1 MGPARRLVTIKR
13 SGVDGPH
20 FPLSLSTCL
29 FGRSIECDIRI
40 QLPVVSKQHCKIEI
54 SEQEAVLFNFSSTNP
69 TQINGSTFDK
79 PVQLK
84 HGDVITIVDRSFRYE
99 NESHQD
105 ASKSPG
111 FPGQRREQETSRR
124 VSRSSLSSNPEG
136 KAQDSSA
143 CSEVREE
150 AVSGRPVVHG
160 EDVTAARAI
169 SGRGEDHVARRTA
182 SRVPSSELPG
192 DNCRGATAP
201 TAGDLTEDP
210 RVASGA
216 CREDPKAP
224 SSIQCLKRRD
234 QSASPFRKLYE
245 SMKVELDANPGKGS
259 VPQNRRK
266 SGPQRHC
273 TTGRE
278 SADGL
283 QDETLVSPK
292 SRWKSGRSP
301 HMKADPGLGEQG
313 SSQAEGEG
321 NGEPVQTPKEP
332 RSPGIARAE
341 TETRKTRTPVRCSP
355 QTTTPL
361 RCSPH
366 SPSRRRRSE
375 DPSVIGGHVS
385 QSLDQSEGSGA
396 DDKTL
401 TPQKFLPR
409 NQTPVKV
416 GSFGNTPEKFFSRKR
431 KSMPANVDHL
441 TAETEIPHPT
451 ISAPLILQVERK
463 IQSDFLNKP
472 EKLGPAAGQVGPGLS
487 SLGAADV
494 CSFGDS
500 TNKMEGVA
508 AKRRRVS
515 FGGRLRPELFD
526 ENLPPNTPL
535 KKGETPK
542 QRRSLAAHTPTALKK
557 IIKEQPQPS
566 GKEDSSEVRLKVTS
580 PDTLMSSP
588 APHAVHA
595 SAAAPD
601 RCRRLSKV
609 SCVSG
614 VGGSP
619 CQTDVP
625 KRGGRRSSG
634 LPAQKASLERS
645 QHGILQTIFSR
656 RRSGASEANL
666 IVARSWA
673 DVVKLGAKQAQ
684 HKAAK
689 RGPPR
694 QPARRQRRANTPKKP
709 PSTVHSQFSTG
720 HANSP
725 CTIVIGKAQLEK
737 VTGPARPYRVINNF
751 VVSKPRDFNE
761 DLSGLPEMFKTP
773 VKEKPQRMSM
783 CPPTF
788 PNSEDLLG
796 KELPGPHS
804 GEKPLL
810 CTLENFGENVFP
822 KTQDTAKGPSDQS
835 SASPALRRPSIKMSE
850 DTVKTPRSMNKTIA
864 AEKKTPVSTAATP
877 KATSSANRSRRS
889 AELSGVQTPG
899 TGPEN
904 QDAKPDPVED
914 ILGKRL
920 GKTPQPEPKLER
932 DTKESEKSFEKCKQ
946 NIESKENSEKMIAVR
961 RSRRT
966 SELKCEPAADLTTG
980 GQEVRRSGG
989 RPPLQRSQDT
999 EAEENQV
1006 DILSLLQTPG
1016 HAKEVMDAENRATKM
1031 SCKSPKPGAVRTP
1044 TRVSTQ
1050 LKTPSQKVG
1059 VGGSSD
1065 LRKPSET
1072 PGKATP
1078 TQREP
1083 RDAKSIQLFKET
1095 PKQKLDPAENS
1106 AGSKRRPRTPKG
1118 KAPPLEDLTGF
1129 SELFQTPDQAK
1140 EPMTDDKTTKTP
1152 CKSQPEPVN
1161 PPSRRG
1167 HLRTPSQKVNVQEG
1181 LSALRKPQQ
1190 TPGKATWSPGEPEGG
1205 DSGIS
1210 VSQEAPE
1217 EKLDLAGKVPS
1228 GKRRPRTPKGKA
1240 QSLEDLTGFKELF
1253 QTPDQAK
1260 EPMTDDKTTKTPCK
1274 SPQLE
1279 PVNTPSRRGGLRT
1292 PSQKVDVEEELSSLR
1307 KPQQTPRGTR
1317 HSDREPADGDEDI
1330 NVSSETLRQ
1339 EMDPTDY
1346 VTGIKRQ
1353 SRTPIEDVQSLEDLT
1368 GFRELFQSPVHT
1380 KVPRAIVKNPK
1391 MLGQSPQLKPVNITP
1406 TRRGHLRTPSQKM
1419 DLQEDLS
1426 ALRKPQQIPG
1436 KTTWSPREP
1445 EGGDRDIAVAQEA
1458 PEEKLDLAEN
1468 VPATKRRSR
1477 TPRGKTP
1484 LLEDLAGFKELFQTP
1499 HQAKETMA
1507 NDKPTTI
1514 PCKSPAQ
1521 PVNTPTH
1528 KKRRLK
1534 SPPRKVGIEGELSV
1548 LRRPAQTPGGARH
1561 SEGEAAGDGEDIKA
1575 FTGTPRQKSDPAEN
1589 VTGIKR
1595 QLRTP
1600 KEKVQSLEDLTGFR
1614 ELFQTPDHTTEP
1626 RAILKTPQML
1636 CTSSQPELIV
1646 TPTSRKRQPRTPLGK
1661 MDTEKELSVLRR
1673 PTRASGQTM
1682 HTWCREPG
1690 DDDKSSELF
1699 KETPKQKLDPAENSA
1714 GSKRR
1719 PRTPKGK
1726 APPLE
1731 DLTGFKELFQTPDQA
1746 KEPMTDDKT
1755 TKTPCKSPQ
1764 PEPVNTPSRRGHL
1777 RTPSQKVNE
1786 PMTDDKTT
1794 KTPYK
1799 SPAETINTP
1808 ASKKRRLKS
1817 PPRKVGIEEE
1827 LSVLRRPA
1835 HTLGGTRHSEGEA
1848 AGDGED
1854 IKAFTGTPRQ
1864 KSDPAENVTGI
1875 KRQLRTPKEKVQ
1887 SLEDLTGFRELFQTP
1902 DHTKEPRAVLKTPK
1916 MFCQSPSLEPV
1927 NIPPGRRGSL
1937 RIPSQKVDMQ
1947 EDRSALRKPT
1957 QTPGMTTH
1965 LPKEPKGGDRSPA
1978 VSQETP
1984 EEKPDPAENLIASK
1998 WQPRTPQEKA
2008 QLLEDLDGF
2017 KELFQT
2023 PDRANGP
2030 MTDDKPTTM
2039 PCKSPPVEPVNTPT
2053 SKKRRLKSPPQKVDV
2068 KEELSALRGPAH
2080 TPGGARHSE
2089 GEAAGDS
2096 EDKALEKTPKQKL
2109 DSAENLTGSKRRPRA
2124 SLKEKAQPLED
2135 LTGFKEL
2142 FQTPHQSKQPV
2153 TDNSIPKML
2162 CQSPQPEPVTI
2173 TPGRR
2178 HLGTPSQT
2186 LDRQEDCSALRKPQQ
2201 TLGEATYSH
2210 REPEGGDRG
2219 TAVSQEALEEKPD
2232 PAEHVTARKRQ
2243 PRTPKEKAQ
2252 PLEDLSGFK
2261 ELFQTPD
2268 HAKKPIMIDD
2278 QPPTIPCKSP
2288 AESVSRTGRKKQL
2301 RSSPEEVGVE
2311 EPSALRRPS
2320 QTPGEATCMQR
2331 EAVKDEKDTKVC
2343 KKTSRQ
2349 KLVSAE
2355 NVTGVKSRL
2364 RNVKEKAQ
2372 PMEDPARVKEPFQK
2386 PNQTEEP
2393 GNDVKIAPASHQSPP
2408 AKPITRRMTRQRR
2421 LRSPPGKV
2429 AVEEP
2434 SASIGPTQTPG
2445 DTHTEPVGKGKD
2457 IEVLKETSGQKL
2469 SPAENVTGIRIRL
2482 RTLKKKTQ
2490 PLEDS
2495 ASVKELFQKP
2505 DQAKEAESDVTIA
2518 PGPRPSPPAEPVT
2531 RPTSRKRRPK
2541 SSPEKVDKEEP
2552 TPTPGESTWSQP
2564 AHDEKDSR
2572 VWKENPRQKLNPA
2585 ENVTGVRSRLRT
2597 LREKTQPLEDPA
2609 SVKELFQDPDQAKD
2623 PACDVT
2629 TIPMPRQSPPTKPV
2643 TRPTSRKR
2651 RIKSSPEK
2659 VDVERPSARR
2669 DPTRTPREATHS
2681 APVRDEK
2688 DNRVLKEDSK
2698 QKLNPAENV
2707 IGVRSRLRTLREK
2720 TQPLEDPAGVK
2731 EPFQRRDGAKE
2742 PVSDVTMAPAP
2753 RQSPPAQPVT
2763 RRTGRQRQL
2772 RSPPGKAAVDEP
2784 SALSRPA
2791 QTPGEA
2797 THTEPVGNE
2806 NKIEMAKETSRR
2818 SPDSAENV
2826 IGVRSRR
2833 KAFKETTVEDPARFQ
2848 EPFQKP
2854 DQAKELESDAAAVKR
2869 APKQTADRRP
2879 VETSRRALRARKV
2892 RFPEDLVG
2900 SREPAKLPGE
2910 SCVSP
2915 SPERGQGEDGKVT
2928 GRKRLRPVT
2937 AAQDPEDERPLQKK
2951 QRTAPG
2957 ETRESPSP
2965 SGVKKRSLR
2974 TLAQRTEPVGNLPYD
2989 DLKTKAA
2996 DPQGEVAQAPNKGV
3010 SLRSRRPAKTSV
3022 EEQRPE
3028 VLISAE
3034 KVKIKRSQKKSVQTS
3049 QEMKLQSPEDGAE
3062 KSASGGKVEER
3073 RTRSRPG
3080 RQNQTPLP
3088 EAAEEKAREGRV
3100 DIPVKKQEEK
3110 EGTGHSDSKG
3120 SRSRKVSVRPPGN
3133 PSESA
3138 SEQRATRSAKR
3149 CDHSLQKESDSVC
3162 VKKIRTRSRRDPED
3176 I

>member
-1 MGPARRLVTIKR
+1 MGPTRRLVTIKR

-79 PVQLK
+79 PVRLK

-111 FPGQRREQETSRR
+111 FPGQRRNQETSCR

-136 KAQDSSA
+136 KAQDSGA
-143 CSEVREE
+143 CSEVTGE
-150 AVSGRPVVHG
+150 AVSGRPVAHG
-160 EDVTAARAI
+160 ENITAAHAV
-169 SGRGEDHVARRTA
+169 SGRGEDHVARRTP

-192 DNCRGATAP
+192 DNCRGATDP
-201 TAGDLTEDP
+201 TVGDLKEDP
-210 RVASGA
+210 SVASGA
-216 CREDPKAP
+216 CREEPKALSP
-224 SSIQCLKRRD
+224 IQCLKRRD
-234 QSASPFRKLYE
+234 QSESPFRKLYE
-245 SMKVELDANPGKGS
+245 SMKVELDVNPGKGN
-259 VPQNRRK
+259 VLQNHRK

-273 TTGRE
+273 TAGRE

-283 QDETLVSPK
+283 QDKTLVSPK
-292 SRWKSGRSP
+292 SRWKSGQSP

-313 SSQAEGEG
+313 SSQTEGG
-321 NGEPVQTPKEP
+321 GRGEPVQTPKEP

-341 TETRKTRTPVRCSP
+341 TEARKTRTPV
-355 QTTTPL
+355 

-375 DPSVIGGHVS
+375 DPSVIGGRVS
-385 QSLDQSEGSGA
+385 QSLDQGEGSRA

-409 NQTPVKV
+409 NQTPVKA
-416 GSFGNTPEKFFSRKR
+416 GSFGNTPEKLFSRKR
-431 KSMPANVDHL
+431 KSMPTNVDRL
-441 TAETEIPHPT
+441 TAETEIPHPML
-451 ISAPLILQVERK
+451 SAPLVLQVEKK

-472 EKLGPAAGQVGPGLS
+472 EKLGPAARQVGPGLS
-487 SLGAADV
+487 SLSVADV

-500 TNKMEGVA
+500 TDKMEGAA

-535 KKGETPK
+535 KRGETPK
-542 QRRSLAAHTPTALKK
+542 QRRSLAAHTPTVLKK

-566 GKEDSSEVRLKVTS
+566 EKEDSSEVDLKVTS
-580 PDTLMSSP
+580 LDTFMSSP

-595 SAAAPD
+595 SAAAPN

-614 VGGSP
+614 VS
-619 CQTDVP
+619 DVP

-694 QPARRQRRANTPKKP
+694 QPGRRQRRANTPKKP

-737 VTGPARPYRVINNF
+737 VTGPARPYRVINSF
-751 VVSKPRDFNE
+751 VVSKPRDFSE

-773 VKEKPQRMSM
+773 VKEKPQRRSM
-783 CPPTF
+783 CAPTF

-796 KELPGPHS
+796 KELPGPLS

-822 KTQDTAKGPSDQS
+822 RTQDTAKGPSDQS

-850 DTVKTPRSMNKTIA
+850 DTVKTPRSMNKTTA
-864 AEKKTPVSTAATP
+864 AEKKTSVSTAVTP
-877 KATSSANRSRRS
+877 KAPSSANRPRRS
-889 AELSGVQTPG
+889 AGLSGVQTPG

-904 QDAKPDPVED
+904 QDAKPDPMED
-914 ILGKRL
+914 ILGRRL

-932 DTKESEKSFEKCKQ
+932 DTKETEKSFEKCKQ
-946 NIESKENSEKMIAVR
+946 NIESKENSEKTIAVR
-961 RSRRT
+961 RSRRA

-989 RPPLQRSQDT
+989 RPPLQRLQDT

-1016 HAKEVMDAENRATKM
+1016 HAKEVTDAENRATKM
-1031 SCKSPKPGAVRTP
+1031 SCKSPKPGAVRSP
-1044 TRVSTQ
+1044 TRVSMQ
-1050 LKTPSQKVG
+1050 LKTPSQKADV
-1059 VGGSSD
+1059 GSSLD
-1065 LRKPSET
+1065 LRKPSEM

-1083 RDAKSIQLFKET
+1083 RDAKSFQLFKET

-1129 SELFQTPDQAK
+1129 SELFQTPHQAK
-1140 EPMTDDKTTKTP
+1140 EPITDDKTTKTP
-1152 CKSQPEPVN
+1152 YKSPQPEPVN
-1161 PPSRRG
+1161 TPSRRG

-1181 LSALRKPQQ
+1181 LSALRKTQQTPEGGDSSIAVSQEALEEKLDLAGKVPSAKRRPRTPKGKAQPLEDLTGFKELFQTPDQAKEPMTNDKTTKTPCKSPQLEPVNTPSRRGHLRTPSQKVNVKEGLSALRKPQQ
-1190 TPGKATWSPGEPEGG
+1190 TPGETTQSPREPEGG

-1228 GKRRPRTPKGKA
+1228 AKRRPRTPKGKA
-1240 QSLEDLTGFKELF
+1240 QPLEVLTGFKELF

-1260 EPMTDDKTTKTPCK
+1260 EPMTDAKTIKPPCK
-1274 SPQLE
+1274 SPQPE

-1330 NVSSETLRQ
+1330 NVSSEMLRQ
-1339 EMDPTDY
+1339 EMDPADY

-1353 SRTPIEDVQSLEDLT
+1353 SRTPKEDVQSLEDLT
-1368 GFRELFQSPVHT
+1368 GFKELFQSPVLT
-1380 KVPRAIVKNPK
+1380 KVPRAIVRNPK

-1406 TRRGHLRTPSQKM
+1406 SRRGHLRTPSQKM

-1436 KTTWSPREP
+1436 KTTRSPREP

-1499 HQAKETMA
+1499 HQAKEIMA

-1514 PCKSPAQ
+1514 PCNSPAE
-1521 PVNTPTH
+1521 PVNTPTN

-1534 SPPRKVGIEGELSV
+1534 SPPRKVGTEEELSA

-1575 FTGTPRQKSDPAEN
+1575 FTGTPRQKPDPAEN

-1646 TPTSRKRQPRTPLGK
+1646 TQTSRKRQPRTPLGK
-1661 MDTEKELSVLRR
+1661 VDTEKELSVLRR

-1714 GSKRR
+1714 GSKRQPRTPKGKAQSLEDLTGFKELFQTPDQAKEPMTNDKTTKTPCKSPQSEPVNTPSRRGHLRTPSQKVNVQEGLSALRKPQQTPGKASQSPREPEGGDSGISVSQEAPEEKLDLAGKVPSAKRR

-1726 APPLE
+1726 AQPLE

-1755 TKTPCKSPQ
+1755 TKTP
-1764 PEPVNTPSRRGHL
+1764 
-1777 RTPSQKVNE
+1777 
-1786 PMTDDKTT
+1786 
-1794 KTPYK
+1794 YK
-1799 SPAETINTP
+1799 SPVETINTP

-1817 PPRKVGIEEE
+1817 PPRKVGTEEE
-1827 LSVLRRPA
+1827 LSALRRPA
-1835 HTLGGTRHSEGEA
+1835 QTPEGARHSEGEA
-1848 AGDGED
+1848 AGDWED

-1864 KSDPAENVTGI
+1864 KPDPAENVTGI

-1902 DHTKEPRAVLKTPK
+1902 DHIKAPRAVLKTPK
-1916 MFCQSPSLEPV
+1916 MLCQSPPLEPV
-1927 NIPPGRRGSL
+1927 NITPGRRGSL
-1937 RIPSQKVDMQ
+1937 RTPSQKVDMQ
-1947 EDRSALRKPT
+1947 EDHSALRKPT

-1978 VSQETP
+1978 ASQETP

-1998 WQPRTPQEKA
+1998 RQPRTPQEKA

-2030 MTDDKPTTM
+2030 MTDDKHTTM

-2068 KEELSALRGPAH
+2068 KEELSALRRTAH
-2080 TPGGARHSE
+2080 TPGGTRHSE
-2089 GEAAGDS
+2089 GEAAGDG
-2096 EDKALEKTPKQKL
+2096 EDKALKKTPKQKL

-2142 FQTPHQSKQPV
+2142 FQTPHQSKEPM

-2162 CQSPQPEPVTI
+2162 CRSPQPEPVTI

-2178 HLGTPSQT
+2178 GHLRTPSQT
-2186 LDRQEDCSALRKPQQ
+2186 VDRKENCSALRKPQQ
-2201 TLGEATYSH
+2201 TPGETTYSH

-2219 TAVSQEALEEKPD
+2219 TAVSQEAPEEKPD
-2232 PAEHVTARKRQ
+2232 SAENITARKRQ

-2268 HAKKPIMIDD
+2268 HAKQPIMMDD

-2288 AESVSRTGRKKQL
+2288 AESVTGRTGRKKQL
-2301 RSSPEEVGVE
+2301 RSSPEAVGVE

-2320 QTPGEATCMQR
+2320 RAPGEATCTHR
-2331 EAVKDEKDTKVC
+2331 EAVKDENDTEVC
-2343 KKTSRQ
+2343 KKASRQ

-2364 RNVKEKAQ
+2364 RNAKEKAQ
-2372 PMEDPARVKEPFQK
+2372 PTEDPARVKEPFQK

-2393 GNDVKIAPASHQSPP
+2393 GND
-2408 AKPITRRMTRQRR
+2408 
-2421 LRSPPGKV
+2421 
-2429 AVEEP
+2429 
-2434 SASIGPTQTPG
+2434 
-2445 DTHTEPVGKGKD
+2445 
-2457 IEVLKETSGQKL
+2457 
-2469 SPAENVTGIRIRL
+2469 AE
-2482 RTLKKKTQ
+2482 
-2490 PLEDS
+2490 
-2495 ASVKELFQKP
+2495 
-2505 DQAKEAESDVTIA
+2505 
-2518 PGPRPSPPAEPVT
+2518 
-2531 RPTSRKRRPK
+2531 
-2541 SSPEKVDKEEP
+2541 
-2552 TPTPGESTWSQP
+2552 
-2564 AHDEKDSR
+2564 
-2572 VWKENPRQKLNPA
+2572 
-2585 ENVTGVRSRLRT
+2585 
-2597 LREKTQPLEDPA
+2597 
-2609 SVKELFQDPDQAKD
+2609 
-2623 PACDVT
+2623 
-2629 TIPMPRQSPPTKPV
+2629 
-2643 TRPTSRKR
+2643 
-2651 RIKSSPEK
+2651 
-2659 VDVERPSARR
+2659 
-2669 DPTRTPREATHS
+2669 
-2681 APVRDEK
+2681 
-2688 DNRVLKEDSK
+2688 
-2698 QKLNPAENV
+2698 
-2707 IGVRSRLRTLREK
+2707 
-2720 TQPLEDPAGVK
+2720 
-2731 EPFQRRDGAKE
+2731 
-2742 PVSDVTMAPAP
+2742 
-2753 RQSPPAQPVT
+2753 
-2763 RRTGRQRQL
+2763 
-2772 RSPPGKAAVDEP
+2772 
-2784 SALSRPA
+2784 
-2791 QTPGEA
+2791 
-2797 THTEPVGNE
+2797 
-2806 NKIEMAKETSRR
+2806 
-2818 SPDSAENV
+2818 
-2826 IGVRSRR
+2826 
-2833 KAFKETTVEDPARFQ
+2833 
-2848 EPFQKP
+2848 
-2854 DQAKELESDAAAVKR
+2854 ELESNATAIKR

-2879 VETSRRALRARKV
+2879 VETSRRVLRARKV
-2892 RFPEDLVG
+2892 RFTEDLVG
-2900 SREPAKLPGE
+2900 SRDLAKLPGE

-2915 SPERGQGEDGKVT
+2915 SPERDQGEDGRVT

-2957 ETRESPSP
+2957 ETRGPPSP
-2965 SGVKKRSLR
+2965 SRVKKRSLR
-2974 TLAQRTEPVGNLPYD
+2974 TLAQRTEPVGNLPDD
-2989 DLKTKAA
+2989 DLKTKAT
-2996 DPQGEVAQAPNKGV
+2996 DPRGEVAQAPNKGV
-3010 SLRSRRPAKTSV
+3010 SLRSRRPAKTCV

-3034 KVKIKRSQKKSVQTS
+3034 KVKIKRSKKKSVQTS

-3062 KSASGGKVEER
+3062 KPASGGKVEER

-3110 EGTGHSDSKG
+3110 EGTGHSYPKG
-3120 SRSRKVSVRPPGN
+3120 SRPRKVSVRPPGN

-3149 CDHSLQKESDSVC
+3149 RAHSLQKESDNVC

-3176 I
+3176 M